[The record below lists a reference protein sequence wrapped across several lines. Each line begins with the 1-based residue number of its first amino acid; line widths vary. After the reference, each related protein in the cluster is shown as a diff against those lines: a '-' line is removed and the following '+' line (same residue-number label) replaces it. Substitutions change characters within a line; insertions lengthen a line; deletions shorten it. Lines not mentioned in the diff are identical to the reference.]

1 MKVIFASTWLA
12 PGGIYGTNGAQWNGT
27 QVNDET
33 EFFRAAAASFFP
45 RGNRTTTFSFSVIE
59 TLDSEGEAMLFAATR
74 MNELPEQADLQVVS
88 DDGVYA
94 VILRNA
100 VLTSFQPGRVI
111 GCSVEVSYS
120 FAGGVFAVQAEPPV
134 PPTYNVQTGKIA
146 LNAADESR
154 VVTFPLQF
162 SGTPTSVECWIV
174 PATASSIK
182 FIQAAVLSDTIN
194 NAGFTAVFGFPIPEA
209 GYFLFWEAS
218 LPS

>member
-1 MKVIFASTWLA
+1 MKVIYASTWLA
-12 PGGIYGTNGAQWNGT
+12 PGGIYGTNGAQWNGQ
-27 QVNDET
+27 QVNDEAD
-33 EFFRAAAASFFP
+33 FFRAAAVSFFP
-45 RGNRTTTFSFSVIE
+45 RGNRSTTFGFSVLVSFD
-59 TLDSEGEAMLFAATR
+59 TEGEAMKFAATQ
-74 MNELPEQADLQVVS
+74 MNSLPEQADLQVVS
-88 DDGVYA
+88 DDGIYA
-94 VILRNA
+94 VILTDA
-100 VLTSFQPGRVI
+100 VLVGFMPGRVV
-111 GCSVEVSYS
+111 GCSVIASYS

-174 PATASSIK
+174 PATPSSIK
-182 FIQAAVLSDTIN
+182 FIQAAVLSDTIT
-194 NAGFTAVFGFPIPEA
+194 NAGFTAVFGYPIPEA